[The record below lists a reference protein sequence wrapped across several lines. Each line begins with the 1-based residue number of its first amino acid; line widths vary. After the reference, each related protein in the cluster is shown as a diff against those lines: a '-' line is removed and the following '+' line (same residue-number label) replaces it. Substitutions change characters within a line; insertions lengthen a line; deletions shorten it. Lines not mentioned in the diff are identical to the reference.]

1 MNIALLHIIAT
12 MAITVYNVLL
22 SITDNCGG
30 EVVRSFIQLSM
41 KISVSVFAS
50 FVEKTWRNHL
60 WEHLQGCLS
69 KVSTQWMSFEKNT
82 KITISALRCEWQHLD
97 LIPCGFLRN
106 LGIVWKADRIT
117 ENTVLFKVEQN
128 QLDIRYKHI
137 IIKQRGLNII

>member
-50 FVEKTWRNHL
+50 FVEKNLKEPFMRTFTR
-60 WEHLQGCLS
+60 LS
-69 KVSTQWMSFEKNT
+69 QQS
-82 KITISALRCEWQHLD
+82 
-97 LIPCGFLRN
+97 
-106 LGIVWKADRIT
+106 
-117 ENTVLFKVEQN
+117 
-128 QLDIRYKHI
+128 
-137 IIKQRGLNII
+137 